1 MMAEFHLAA
10 SVLGACVVYAAS
22 LSHFITI
29 CNNTFAF
36 SNITNSRNVKMS
48 ALKKRSSSFITPVSL
63 TYKPKEHLNYARWHT
78 SQHAVHLN

>member
-1 MMAEFHLAA
+1 MAEFNLAA
-10 SVLGACVVYAAS
+10 SVSGACVVYAAS

-48 ALKKRSSSFITPVSL
+48 ALKKKKKAAAS
-63 TYKPKEHLNYARWHT
+63 
-78 SQHAVHLN
+78 